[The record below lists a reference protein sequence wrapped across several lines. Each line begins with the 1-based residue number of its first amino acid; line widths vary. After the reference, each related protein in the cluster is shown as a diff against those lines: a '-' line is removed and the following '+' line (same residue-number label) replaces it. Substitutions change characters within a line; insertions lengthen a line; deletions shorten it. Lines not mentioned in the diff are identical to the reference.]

1 MKERRRNRYRRGG
14 RRPSGVRIA
23 LILLGLAVVYAG
35 ILLGVRAVGN
45 RLEGQDAVE
54 AVGSLEGRFDSDILT
69 TQYANRTW
77 TYRKRDLTNILLL
90 GVDWTETEDAVSGR
104 YAGQADFLYLITL
117 DKKNRTIL
125 TLQLDRDTITDIRIF
140 GPFGDYTGIRTTQL
154 CLSHAY
160 GDTLEQNNE
169 NTVWAVERLLGG
181 IPVDA
186 CVALDMGAI
195 DALNEALGGVT
206 VTLEEDF
213 SRLDAQMTK
222 GATVTLRGEQAELF
236 VRGRMNVGDGKNASR
251 MRRQRAFI
259 QAATEKIAQ
268 GLNEDVEFA
277 DRLFDALSA
286 HMTADV
292 ERGWLINK
300 AYESRAY
307 RRSNTMTLAG
317 DYAVGEDGFME
328 FHADEGSLSELLAA
342 NYFE

>member
-1 MKERRRNRYRRGG
+1 MKEGRRNRYRRGG

-160 GDTLEQNNE
+160 GDTPEQNNE

-213 SRLDAQMTK
+213 SRLDAQMH
-222 GATVTLRGEQAELF
+222 E
-236 VRGRMNVGDGKNASR
+236 RGRREERVAHAAAAGIHSGSDGENRAGTERGRGVCRPASR
-251 MRRQRAFI
+251 RALRAHDRRRGARLADQ
-259 QAATEKIAQ
+259 Q
-268 GLNEDVEFA
+268 GV
-277 DRLFDALSA
+277 
-286 HMTADV
+286 
-292 ERGWLINK
+292 
-300 AYESRAY
+300 
-307 RRSNTMTLAG
+307 
-317 DYAVGEDGFME
+317 
-328 FHADEGSLSELLAA
+328 
-342 NYFE
+342 

>member
-1 MKERRRNRYRRGG
+1 MKEGRRNRYRRGG

-77 TYRKRDLTNILLL
+77 THRKRDLTNILLL

-160 GDTLEQNNE
+160 GDTPEQNNE

-181 IPVDA
+181 IP
-186 CVALDMGAI
+186 
-195 DALNEALGGVT
+195 
-206 VTLEEDF
+206 DF

-277 DRLFDALSA
+277 DRLLDALSA

-328 FHADEGSLSELLAA
+328 FHADEGSLGELLAA

>member
-1 MKERRRNRYRRGG
+1 MKEGRHAWYRRGG
-14 RRPSGVRIA
+14 RRPSGARIV
-23 LILLGLAVVYAG
+23 LILLGLALVYAG
-35 ILLGVRAVGN
+35 ILLGVRTVGN

-54 AVGSLEGRFDSDILT
+54 PVGSLDGRFDSSALT

-117 DKKNRTIL
+117 DKKNRAIL
-125 TLQLDRDTITDIRIF
+125 TLQLDRDTMTDIRIF

-160 GDTLEQNNE
+160 GDTPAQNNE

-195 DALNEALGGVT
+195 DALNDALGGVT

-213 SRLDAQMTK
+213 SSLDAQMTK
-222 GATVTLRGEQAELF
+222 GATLTLRGGQAELF
-236 VRGRMNVGDGKNASR
+236 VRGRMSVGDGKNASR

-259 QAATEKIAQ
+259 QAAAEKFAQ
-268 GLNEDVEFA
+268 GINEDVEYA

-292 ERGWLINK
+292 ERNWLINR

-307 RRSNTMTLAG
+307 RRAETMTIDGA
-317 DYAVGEDGFME
+317 YTVGEDGFTE
-328 FHADEGSLSELLAA
+328 FHADADSLGMLLAV